1 MLQCGLQGIDK
12 ECTRVYGT
20 RVKFSDNSALE
31 TNLKTIPLSSAL
43 LLDIYLEQTKSD
55 NNVWNAFLNFIMTLE
70 PPNKVDLLIAYNLR
84 EYDKTCQILVSVWEA
99 TNISRKSFL
108 FVTRQQ

>member
-55 NNVWNAFLNFIMTLE
+55 NNETMYEVL
-70 PPNKVDLLIAYNLR
+70 
-84 EYDKTCQILVSVWEA
+84 S
-99 TNISRKSFL
+99 
-108 FVTRQQ
+108 